1 MKSLLHPLI
10 IKYDVISFAAALSLL
25 QNSSRKADPKSSKV
39 PNGGCSGNKG
49 TISLHIYIVFAMWSW
64 FLNMDIVA
72 LLCFNFSTV
81 VKLSGTPVVWI
92 NCAVIF
98 LCHGK
103 KYLFPSKVLAYLHFL
118 HGIVQQTVEVQIY
131 WIVMAS
137 ARIQQKKAFCWIKGA
152 KIARPPNLKFLI
164 LLSLLVV
171 VSVSHKGR

>member
-25 QNSSRKADPKSSKV
+25 QNSSTVSRKV

-49 TISLHIYIVFAMWSW
+49 TIWPFLCIFIFSLLCWISIF
-64 FLNMDIVA
+64 A

-118 HGIVQQTVEVQIY
+118 HCIVQQTVEVQIY
-131 WIVMAS
+131 WIIMAS
-137 ARIQQKKAFCWIKGA
+137 ARTQQKKAFCWIQGA

-171 VSVSHKGR
+171 MSVSHKGC